1 LGEWKVLKTLE
12 EADVKLKHPVM
23 EECLHSW
30 RIVGGICRS
39 LMEVH
44 GQGSP
49 RRCGCLGGAG

>member
-1 LGEWKVLKTLE
+1 M
-12 EADVKLKHPVM
+12 M

-30 RIVGGICRS
+30 KIVGGICGS

-49 RRCGCLGGAG
+49 RRCGCLGGVG

>member
-1 LGEWKVLKTLE
+1 
-12 EADVKLKHPVM
+12 M
-23 EECLHSW
+23 EECLNPLI
-30 RIVGGICRS
+30 IVGGICGS